1 MNIERKTINMDTPK
15 HSRALLI
22 NALKDLRAA
31 VEEEEKT
38 FASLKNIDEMRE
50 HLEKIKKMSSEI
62 KSIKHLISGIE
73 NRWLTIDQVAAYK
86 DIPRK
91 HIQEMI
97 RSKTIRAV
105 KRGGRWY
112 IDRMNLEQYLY
123 IARKKLAETKTLQL
137 VKNKENEEK

>member
-1 MNIERKTINMDTPK
+1 MDTPK

-97 RSKTIRAV
+97 RSKTIGAV

-123 IARKKLAETKTLQL
+123 IARKKLTETKTLQL

>member
-1 MNIERKTINMDTPK
+1 MDTPK

-137 VKNKENEEK
+137 VKNKENEGK

>member
-1 MNIERKTINMDTPK
+1 MDTPK